1 MLAALAL
8 SLGTARPTVGE
19 ASLLTQTIRELPD
32 RIVVVGRGQPDDGP
46 AREFL
51 PAALHEVLAVG
62 AATES

>member
-32 RIVVVGRGQPDDGP
+32 RIVVVGRGQPGRRPGPGVPPRGP
-46 AREFL
+46 A
-51 PAALHEVLAVG
+51 
-62 AATES
+62 